1 MTNQHP
7 MIRPFTVDDLLEV
20 REFALEH
27 LAVIEER
34 HRREPGE
41 TPEEYF
47 SRISALPN
55 LDTDVS
61 YELGF
66 LHGVIAGVGGNLDQ
80 LLNQPSDTPPST
92 RRLRVL

>member
-1 MTNQHP
+1 

-34 HRREPGE
+34 HPRDPGE

-47 SRISALPN
+47 FRISALPN
-55 LDTDVS
+55 LDIDVS

-66 LHGVIAGVGGNLDQ
+66 QFID
-80 LLNQPSDTPPST
+80 P
-92 RRLRVL
+92 R